1 MAEGI
6 SVGGLAS
13 GLDTNGIIDGL
24 VKVEQQR
31 VTREETIKSNYELKL
46 DKFNELKSKLDT
58 FSAAAKDLDTQKA
71 LNLFATTSSE
81 DDIATI
87 SGDSEATAG
96 NYDIKVESLATAL
109 KVASRSFGSYTTAL
123 GASGTFTLS
132 TTSAAQKTDPLTTEV
147 TVSVAAT
154 DSLKDVVNKINRVKG
169 GGASASIFQAGPGDY
184 RLMLTGVE
192 EGTRAFTLEN
202 ATGDPLGAGLGLVND
217 VRALRTEFDLRLR
230 TGGPATTTTALVGNN
245 LFNGIGANNAITAGD
260 TISWTGTNANGAN
273 SAGSLV
279 IGAADTVQT
288 LLNSVRDAYG
298 GVGNVSVSLNS
309 SGEIEIRDLT
319 GGTSDMT
326 LSMSFADSNASG
338 SVLAMGAGKVKT
350 DFTNVV
356 SDGKKAFYLLND
368 LAMSSQSNRD
378 SETVIGTTF
387 NLKRAEPGTAVKLTL
402 SLDKDAIIKKV
413 QGFLDQYN
421 AVVKFIDDNSK
432 VEVTQ
437 SSDKSGSLLDQ
448 LSGKADNNKDDNQ
461 KISRG
466 PFANDSTF
474 RSLRDQLKN
483 IMTGRIAELADQGLS
498 RYSSLAALGIVSDK
512 KDGSLKVDEDTFKEA
527 IDSDFDG
534 IKRLFLTGGYSSVPE
549 MSYGTSSKDTKTGV
563 YAVSTIANTFDKK
576 RESGVSVMAAGE
588 LSGDNNILSSTA
600 GDSKGLSIKFD
611 APVTG
616 NFTFVRGIAGQIKSW
631 FDDMNNFVDGNMTQM
646 GKQIKDY
653 IKRQDIRI
661 EERQKRVD
669 DFRLRLVNQF
679 SQLEISISRLQSQQA
694 AFNNQA
700 AGFMRR

>member
-46 DKFNELKSKLDT
+46 DKFNELKGKLDT
-58 FSAAAKDLDTQKA
+58 FAAAAKDLDTQKA
-71 LNLFATTSSE
+71 LNLFATTSSD
-81 DDIATI
+81 DDIVTI

-109 KVASRSFGSYTTAL
+109 KVASKSFNSYTTGL

-132 TTSAAQKTDPLTTEV
+132 TTKAAQETDPLTTEV
-147 TVSVAAT
+147 TISVAAT
-154 DSLKDVVNKINRVKG
+154 DSLKDVVNKINRAKG

-192 EGTRAFTLEN
+192 EGTRAFTMEN

-230 TGGPATTTTALVGNN
+230 TGGPATTATLLAGNN

-260 TISWTGTNANGAN
+260 TISWTGTDANGNNA
-273 SAGSLV
+273 AGSLV
-279 IGAADTVQT
+279 IGGADTVQT

-298 GVGNVSVSLNS
+298 GVGNVNVTLNS
-309 SGEIEIRDLT
+309 SGEIEIEDLT
-319 GGTSDMT
+319 GGASDMV
-326 LSMSFADSNASG
+326 LSMSFNDTNVSG
-338 SVLAMGAGKVKT
+338 SVLSMGDGAVKT

-356 SDGKKAFYLLND
+356 SEGKKAFYLLND
-368 LAMSSQSNRD
+368 LAMSSQSNKD

-387 NLKRAEPGTAVKLTL
+387 NMKRAEPGTAVKLTL
-402 SLDKDAIIKKV
+402 SLDKDAIAKKV

-421 AVVKFIDDNSK
+421 AVIKFIDDNSK

-437 SSDKSGSLLDQ
+437 DSDKSGSLLDQ
-448 LSGKADNNKDDNQ
+448 LSGKSNDEKGQ

-498 RYSSLAALGIVSDK
+498 RYSSLAALGIVSDR

-534 IKRLFLTGGYSSVPE
+534 IKRLFLTGAYSSVPE

-563 YAVSTIANTFDKK
+563 YAVNTIANTFDKK
-576 RESGVSVMAAGE
+576 RDDGFG
-588 LSGDNNILSSTA
+588 
-600 GDSKGLSIKFD
+600 
-611 APVTG
+611 
-616 NFTFVRGIAGQIKSW
+616 RG
-631 FDDMNNFVDGNMTQM
+631 
-646 GKQIKDY
+646 
-653 IKRQDIRI
+653 
-661 EERQKRVD
+661 
-669 DFRLRLVNQF
+669 
-679 SQLEISISRLQSQQA
+679 
-694 AFNNQA
+694 
-700 AGFMRR
+700 